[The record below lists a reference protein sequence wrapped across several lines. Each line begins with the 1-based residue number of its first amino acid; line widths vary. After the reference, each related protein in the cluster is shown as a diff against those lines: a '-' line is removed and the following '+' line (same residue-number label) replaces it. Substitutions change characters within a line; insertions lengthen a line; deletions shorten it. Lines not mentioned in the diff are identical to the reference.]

1 MTDEPATPDDRGVV
15 EPLRVPP
22 TVARAWRR
30 AVAWFTAQP
39 PLVRLFVTLA
49 ALDVV
54 VRWIG
59 IVGPQVY
66 LDPSAPL
73 SILTSFL
80 PHDLL
85 ILLPAL
91 IVSRRPNAAEA
102 IPTLVDGAILVAL
115 AELIAHPSTG
125 LASEVGGI
133 GPWAIVAV
141 AVIVIGAV
149 GWIAIGRGLANLN
162 PLDPNPSTA
171 GWANLAAFAIV
182 AAVGAAAAAYLVGP
196 GFDVG
201 DAELNRLIT
210 LHAVVQL
217 LAPLTLAYVGRA
229 VIRGLDDRTRPE
241 IALRLG
247 ASAMFLAAG
256 LGLAVSL
263 VGLLA
268 SIDIAFAQSVAQV
281 AGWGA
286 LYWLATGGAISLLV
300 VAFGL
305 GLADTTAQVDHEGVT
320 LEPQ

>member
-1 MTDEPATPDDRGVV
+1 VVPGGRPEGDLGAV
-15 EPLRVPP
+15 EPLRLPDAV
-22 TVARAWRR
+22 VRAWRTSATWFR
-30 AVAWFTAQP
+30 AR
-39 PLVRLFVTLA
+39 PLLVQLFIGLA
-49 ALDVV
+49 ALDLVARAV
-54 VRWIG
+54 GV
-59 IVGPQVY
+59 VGPTLV
-66 LDPSAPL
+66 LDPGAPFD
-73 SILTSFL
+73 IVTGIL
-80 PHDLL
+80 PHNLL

-91 IVSRRPNAAEA
+91 IVIRHPGAPVTSPN
-102 IPTLVDGAILVAL
+102 LVDGAILVAL

-141 AVIVIGAV
+141 AVIVIGAI

-305 GLADTTAQVDHEGVT
+305 GLADTTAQADHEGVT